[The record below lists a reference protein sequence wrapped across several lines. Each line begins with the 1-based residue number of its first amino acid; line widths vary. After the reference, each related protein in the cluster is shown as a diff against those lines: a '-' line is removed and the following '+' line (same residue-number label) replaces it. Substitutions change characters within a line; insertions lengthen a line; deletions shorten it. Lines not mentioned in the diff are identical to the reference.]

1 MDIVI
6 VGAGKLGT
14 GLAKRLSEEEHNV
27 TIVEIDSRRTE
38 RLVEK
43 LDVQGVCG
51 SGTHIEALNEAGV
64 PDADLLISATS
75 SDENNI
81 LTCLI
86 AKKLGVKHTIAR
98 VRNPEYNVQF
108 DFMRDQLGISMMV
121 NPDFAAALEIGRI
134 LQFPYAVGIE
144 SFANGFIDIV
154 EFKVSEASPL
164 AGNEIS
170 GILSSHKIKML
181 ICAVERG
188 DDVFIPNGDFVL
200 KPDDKVYVTGEHK
213 ALFGIAK
220 VLVGTKI
227 RPLKNIMIIGASRA
241 TTYLSQILT
250 DMGKNVIVVEK
261 NRDECKALLSMV
273 QGITVINGDAN
284 DHDLLIENNIENMDA
299 VVTLTNTD
307 EINFL
312 VSLYAKK
319 IGVEKTITKINNLDF
334 QKMLDDL
341 GLDSRVNVSEITVDM
356 ITQYVRAKKDANSS
370 YMKTLYKLV
379 DGKVEAIEFVAGE
392 KTRFLNKPLSQIKFK
407 KNVLIAAIKRNNTTL
422 FPSGGDSILAGD
434 TVIVVSKD
442 RIIESLNDII
452 Q

>member
-27 TIVEIDSRRTE
+27 TIVEADSRRAE

-51 SGTHIEALNEAGV
+51 SGTHIDVLNEAGV
-64 PDADLLISATS
+64 PDADLLISATT

-98 VRNPEYNVQF
+98 VRNPEYNMQF

-121 NPDFAAALEIGRI
+121 NPDFAAALEISRI

-144 SFANGFIDIV
+144 SFANGFIDMV
-154 EFKVSEASPL
+154 EFKVSETSPL
-164 AGNEIS
+164 ANNKIS
-170 GILSSHKIKML
+170 DILSNHRIKML
-181 ICAVERG
+181 ICAVQRG

-213 ALFGIAK
+213 ALFDISK
-220 VLVGTKI
+220 VLVGKKI
-227 RPLKNIMIIGASRA
+227 RSLKNIMIIGASRA
-241 TTYLSQILT
+241 STYLSQILV

-261 NRDECKALLSMV
+261 NRDECKTLLSMV
-273 QGITVINGDAN
+273 NGITVINGDAN
-284 DHDLLIENNIENMDA
+284 DHDLLIENNIESMDA
-299 VVTLTNTD
+299 IVTLTNTD

-341 GLDSRVNVSEITVDM
+341 GLDSKVNVSEITVDM

-370 YMKTLYKLV
+370 LMKTLYKLV

-392 KTRFLNKPLSQIKFK
+392 KTQFLNKPLSQIKFK
-407 KNVLIAAIKRNNTTL
+407 KNVLIAAINRNNTTI
-422 FPSGGDSILAGD
+422 FPSGGDSILQGD